1 VGSAFNQ
8 TLEVLPMKQTLRILL
23 MMLFALALATSA
35 FAQDSVS
42 VGDVIEGEADDDT
55 VEYEIELE
63 EDQTVEISLESD
75 DFDTYLYILDEDG
88 DEVDSNDDGF
98 DSGFNSFLEF
108 TADDTA
114 TYTIRVDAFGGDPD
128 GDFVLTIEGEDSN
141 DEDADGD
148 GEEAA
153 SGDADLAYGDEEEF
167 DVDGEDELEVTFNGS
182 EGDAVTVIARS
193 EANEEQDL
201 SLALLDPEGDEIA
214 LFDSYGDA
222 VLIRI
227 ELPEDGLYT
236 IVVEERN
243 EEELEDEVEI
253 ELLEV
258 EVLDLGDGAQ
268 TVELDEGFQVDR
280 MVFEAEEDVRYF
292 ISITADDSIDGTL
305 YIDVLEEGMTFADTR
320 LSLSGTDSGLI
331 IFEANDDGLVTIEL
345 DFFSFSGSNEF
356 TVEVNAE

>member
-1 VGSAFNQ
+1 
-8 TLEVLPMKQTLRILL
+8 MKQTVRILL
-23 MMLFALALATSA
+23 MMLLALALATSA
-35 FAQDSVS
+35 FAQDTVS
-42 VGDVIEGEADDDT
+42 VGDVIEGEADEDT

-128 GDFVLTIEGEDSN
+128 GDFVLTIEGEASDEDE
-141 DEDADGD
+141 DEDADED
-148 GEEAA
+148 SES
-153 SGDADLAYGDEEEF
+153 SGDVDLAYGDDEEF
-167 DVDGEDELEVTFNGS
+167 DVDGEDELEVTFEGS
-182 EGDAVTVIARS
+182 EGDAVTIIAYS

-201 SLALLDPEGDEIA
+201 ILALLDPDGDELAI
-214 LFDSYGDA
+214 FDSFGDA
-222 VLIRI
+222 VLLRV
-227 ELPEDGLYT
+227 ELPDDGVYT
-236 IVVEERN
+236 IHVTERN
-243 EEELEDEVEI
+243 EEELEDEVQI

-268 TVELDEGFQVDR
+268 TVELDDEFRVDR
-280 MVFEAEEDVRYF
+280 MVFEAEEDARYF
-292 ISITADDSIDGTL
+292 IFIEADDTIDGTL
-305 YIDVLEEGMTFADTR
+305 YVDFLEEGDSFATTR
-320 LSLSGTDSGLI
+320 MSVSGTDQALI
-331 IFEANDDGLVTIEL
+331 IFEANDDGMVTIEL

-356 TVEVNAE
+356 TIEIEAE